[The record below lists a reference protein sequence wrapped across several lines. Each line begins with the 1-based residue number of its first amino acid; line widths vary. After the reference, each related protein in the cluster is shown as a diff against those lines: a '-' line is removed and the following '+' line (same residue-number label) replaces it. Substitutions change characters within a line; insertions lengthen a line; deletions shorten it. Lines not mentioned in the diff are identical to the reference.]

1 MRSDERG
8 LRLVVVVVCRGD
20 SAGSGLR
27 YGVKEVVG
35 RVAAKLQREHRAVR
49 LDVSFVVPEEVAD
62 LARTPIGCVGAIVDV
77 SVLNA
82 EVGLCMGRLLGS
94 GVPVI
99 PVAASGVGSG
109 AGLRTWGRRA
119 VVYSSLEELFERDG
133 RLETEIFRAIPE
145 TRIQEELV
153 YGFWFPRD
161 TSTIWVVCPK
171 DHEPGEYADER
182 NPDYTYL
189 DNLGDQDALVEQ
201 MVFLSSRYPHATI
214 EYFSAEDIPSRHT
227 SGNLVVI
234 GGPGSTASIS
244 NRICAE
250 MMRAIGSRV
259 RYSADCE
266 EMLVERDD
274 RGPLKLEAEY
284 ESSAGREAEER
295 GLRRDV
301 GYFARFPNPLNEE
314 AVVVLVNGLHTSGV
328 RGATRIFGDRRE
340 CLRNFYAVLDVG
352 GSMGGSVGAFECY
365 FDVGLLGGNVQV
377 PQVRG
382 EDVFTV
388 SQDREKDV
396 TSGRVVASD
405 GASSATILFVAGD
418 RGGSRQNQIQM
429 PNEYGAI
436 QDALR
441 ASEYRNS
448 IALAPPILAATRE
461 RLAHAYRQ
469 RATVFHFVGH
479 GDERSLAII
488 EDNQLLVG
496 EAELT
501 AEELK
506 GVLMSMEG
514 IKVTLCVLNAC
525 ESAALA
531 GEIVDAGVVQYAIGW
546 PKTVSDSTA
555 IAFSRGLYGAL
566 GDGGTVREAFEVGRG
581 ACGADEGP
589 MIRQGNTVGDVA
601 LVERRGGR
609 DGVDA

>member
-1 MRSDERG
+1 MPSSVRNSIEPVECGSPDFRHG
-8 LRLVVVVVCRGD
+8 LL
-20 SAGSGLR
+20 
-27 YGVKEVVG
+27 
-35 RVAAKLQREHRAVR
+35 
-49 LDVSFVVPEEVAD
+49 
-62 LARTPIGCVGAIVDV
+62 CV
-77 SVLNA
+77 
-82 EVGLCMGRLLGS
+82 GRLLGS

-99 PVAASGVGSG
+99 PVAASGVGG
-109 AGLRTWGRRA
+109 TGWGTWGRRA

-133 RLETEIFRAIPE
+133 TLETEIFRAIPE

-214 EYFSAEDIPSRHT
+214 EYFSAEDIPRRHT

-234 GGPGSTASIS
+234 GGPGSTSSIS

-250 MMRAIGSRV
+250 MMTAIGSRV

-266 EMLVERDD
+266 EMLVERE
-274 RGPLKLEAEY
+274 GGGAVKLRAEY
-284 ESSAGREAEER
+284 EDSAGREAEQR
-295 GLRRDV
+295 SLRRDI

-314 AVVVLVNGLHTSGV
+314 AVVVLVNGLHTTGV
-328 RGATRIFGDRRE
+328 RGATRIFSDRRE
-340 CLRNFYAVLDVG
+340 SLRNFYTVLDV
-352 GSMGGSVGAFECY
+352 GGSVGAFECY
-365 FDVGLLGGNVQV
+365 FDVGVLGGNVRV
-377 PQVRG
+377 PRVRG
-382 EDVFTV
+382 ENVFSV
-388 SQDREKDV
+388 SQDKEKDV
-396 TSGRVVASD
+396 ASKPVVASD
-405 GASSATILFVAGD
+405 SANSATILFVAGD

-429 PNEYGAI
+429 PNEYEAI

-448 IALAPPILAATRE
+448 IALTRPILAATRA

-479 GDERSLAII
+479 GDERSLAIL
-488 EDNQLLVG
+488 EDNQVLVQ

-501 AEELK
+501 AEQLK
-506 GVLMSMEG
+506 AVLMPVEG

-525 ESAALA
+525 ESARLA
-531 GEIVDAGVVQYAIGW
+531 GEIVDAGVVEYAIGW

-566 GDGGTVREAFEVGRG
+566 GDGRTVLDAFGVGRSV
-581 ACGADEGP
+581 CGTNEGP
-589 MIRQGNTVGDVA
+589 VIRQRGTGRDVA
-601 LVERRGGR
+601 LVEGRGRR
-609 DGVDA
+609 DGVDT